1 MPLFP
6 SLALFPA
13 LWYDDLNH
21 FQLEEVFA
29 ISRRIQLSR
38 CIVAALGSV
47 ILAFG
52 LYHVHSFSG
61 VTEGG
66 VLGMTLL
73 LDHWLHLSPAVTGF
87 LLNAVCFLFGWRV
100 LGREFV
106 IYSLVASLT
115 FSAAYAVV
123 EQFPPLWPQLYAM
136 PLAAAVL
143 GAVFVGVGAG
153 LSVWA
158 GGASGGDDAL
168 AMALSHITHRPI
180 EQIYLLTDLTV
191 LALSLTYI
199 PLTRIVWSLLTV
211 VLSGQIVG
219 LIQRIPYPGGKDS
232 LHGNNQDKR

>member
-1 MPLFP
+1 MLKNIR
-6 SLALFPA
+6 S
-13 LWYDDLNH
+13 
-21 FQLEEVFA
+21 
-29 ISRRIQLSR
+29 SR
-38 CIVAALGSV
+38 CAVTALGSV

-87 LLNAVCFLFGWRV
+87 LLNAACFLFGWRV

-106 IYSLVASLT
+106 VYSLIASVS
-115 FSAAYAVV
+115 FSAAYAVF

-136 PLAAAVL
+136 PLVAAIL
-143 GAVFVGVGAG
+143 GAAFVGVGAG
-153 LSVWA
+153 ASVWA

-168 AMALSHITHRPI
+168 AMALSHLTRRPI
-180 EQIYLLTDLTV
+180 EQIYLITDLVV

-219 LIQRIPYPGGKDS
+219 LIQRIPQPKGWQTD
-232 LHGNNQDKR
+232 HEDA

>member
-1 MPLFP
+1 MLRGIKPLYC
-6 SLALFPA
+6 L
-13 LWYDDLNH
+13 
-21 FQLEEVFA
+21 
-29 ISRRIQLSR
+29 I
-38 CIVAALGSV
+38 AASASAV
-47 ILAFG
+47 LAFG

-73 LDHWLHLSPAVTGF
+73 LDYWLHLSPAITGF
-87 LLNAVCFLFGWRV
+87 LLNTVCFLFGWRV

-106 IYSLVASLT
+106 VYSIIASLS

-136 PLAAAVL
+136 PLLAAVA
-143 GAVFVGVGAG
+143 GAAFVGVGAG

-168 AMALSHITHRPI
+168 AMALSHLTHRPI
-180 EQIYLLTDLTV
+180 EQIYLITDLIV

-199 PLTRIVWSLLTV
+199 PLTRIAWSLLTV
-211 VLSGQIVG
+211 ILSGQIVG
-219 LIQRIPYPGGKDS
+219 LMQRIPHPNKK
-232 LHGNNQDKR
+232 Q

>member
-1 MPLFP
+1 MWKNIK
-6 SLALFPA
+6 A
-13 LWYDDLNH
+13 
-21 FQLEEVFA
+21 
-29 ISRRIQLSR
+29 SR
-38 CIVAALGSV
+38 CAVAALGSV

-73 LDHWLHLSPAVTGF
+73 LDHWLHLSPAITGF
-87 LLNAVCFLFGWRV
+87 VLNAACFLFGWRV

-106 IYSLVASLT
+106 VYSAIASLS
-115 FSAAYAVV
+115 FSAAYGVV

-136 PLAAAVL
+136 PLLAAIV
-143 GAVFVGVGAG
+143 GAAFVGVGAG
-153 LSVWA
+153 LSVWS

-168 AMALSHITHRPI
+168 AMALSHITRRPI
-180 EQIYLLTDLTV
+180 EQIYLVTDLVV

-219 LIQRIPYPGGKDS
+219 LIQRIPLPKSWQTDKDAA
-232 LHGNNQDKR
+232 

>member
-1 MPLFP
+1 MWKNIK
-6 SLALFPA
+6 A
-13 LWYDDLNH
+13 
-21 FQLEEVFA
+21 
-29 ISRRIQLSR
+29 SR
-38 CIVAALGSV
+38 CVVAALGSV

-73 LDHWLHLSPAVTGF
+73 LDHWLHLSPAITGF
-87 LLNAVCFLFGWRV
+87 VLNAACFLFGWRV

-106 IYSLVASLT
+106 VYSVAASLS
-115 FSAAYAVV
+115 FSAFYAIF

-136 PLAAAVL
+136 PLLAAIV
-143 GAVFVGVGAG
+143 GAAFVGVGAG
-153 LSVWA
+153 LSVWS

-168 AMALSHITHRPI
+168 AMALSHITRRPI
-180 EQIYLLTDLTV
+180 EQIYLVTDLVV

-219 LIQRIPYPGGKDS
+219 LIQRIPLPKSWQTDKDAT
-232 LHGNNQDKR
+232 